1 MEKIGF
7 CSLCFSSFP
16 LCCVCVCLCVER
28 EKRINEEHGLFFCI
42 KSDIDG
48 VGEGEELAERKGYW
62 SYQHIPS
69 LLSRSLSLSSFL
81 LFLKYVAALI

>member
-7 CSLCFSSFP
+7 CSFVFFFFS
-16 LCCVCVCLCVER
+16 LCCVSVCVCVER
-28 EKRINEEHGLFFCI
+28 EKRSNEEHGLFFCI

-48 VGEGEELAERKGYW
+48 AGEGEKLAKRKGYW

>member
-16 LCCVCVCLCVER
+16 LCCVYVCVER
-28 EKRINEEHGLFFCI
+28 EKRSNEEHGLFFCI

-48 VGEGEELAERKGYW
+48 AGEGEELAE
-62 SYQHIPS
+62 
-69 LLSRSLSLSSFL
+69 
-81 LFLKYVAALI
+81 

>member
-16 LCCVCVCLCVER
+16 CVVCVCVYVCVER
-28 EKRINEEHGLFFCI
+28 EKRSNEEHGLFFCI

-48 VGEGEELAERKGYW
+48 AGEGEELAERKGYW

-69 LLSRSLSLSSFL
+69 LLSRSLSLSLSLCF
-81 LFLKYVAALI
+81 